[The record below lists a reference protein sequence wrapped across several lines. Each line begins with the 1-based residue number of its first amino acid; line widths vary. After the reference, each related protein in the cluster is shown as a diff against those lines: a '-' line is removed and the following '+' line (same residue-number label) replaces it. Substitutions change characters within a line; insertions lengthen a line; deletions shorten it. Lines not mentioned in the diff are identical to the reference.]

1 MILIGKTPDAKG
13 DFSLYYDTH
22 YIPFLVMKMKY
33 PTIILLFSIL
43 FACQDNTEEMN
54 YLPTEDSN
62 YKGEN
67 IEFYLPCGDTIAGT
81 FTYPKNSVQQLPA
94 VVLITGSSAHDRDNS
109 KPENSLH
116 SFRPFRQIA
125 EKLSSNGI
133 AVLRLDDRGV
143 GQSSGGHIDNLITPE
158 RADDIREGIEYL
170 KNRAEIDGCRIG
182 LIGLSEGAS
191 IAHMIASKDQSIKG
205 LVLLSGIGST
215 GKEII
220 EYQIK
225 NGLLDR
231 NDLPKLLK
239 QNKNL
244 EFLYQ
249 FDPLKTASLITTPV
263 LIISG
268 KTDKR
273 VPYTDAFKLSN
284 AIKANGNINVEV
296 RILPDHN
303 HLLLKESSDGIE
315 TEYGRIHSNRVPDEV
330 LTIIS
335 DWIKNII

>member
-1 MILIGKTPDAKG
+1 MTNNIWYEMVNII
-13 DFSLYYDTH
+13 S
-22 YIPFLVMKMKY
+22 
-33 PTIILLFSIL
+33 ILLFSIYL
-43 FACQDNTEEMN
+43 FACQKNTEELN
-54 YLPTEDSN
+54 YLPSEDAN
-62 YKGEN
+62 FKGEN
-67 IEFYLPCGDTIAGT
+67 IEFQLPCGDKIAGT
-81 FTYPKNSVQQLPA
+81 FTYPKNIVQKLPA

-109 KPENSLH
+109 KPDKPLNSY
-116 SFRPFRQIA
+116 RPFRQLA
-125 EKLSSNGI
+125 EKLSLNGV

-143 GQSSGGHIDNLITPE
+143 GKSTGGHIDNLTTPE
-158 RADDIREGIEYL
+158 RADDIREGIQYL
-170 KNRAEIDGCRIG
+170 ISRNEIDSLRIG

-191 IAHMIASKDQSIKG
+191 IAHMISSKDKSIKC

-225 NGLLDR
+225 NGLLNR

-249 FDPLKTASLITTPV
+249 FDPLKTASLIQTPV
-263 LIISG
+263 LIING
-268 KTDKR
+268 KTDKS
-273 VPYTDAFKLSN
+273 VPYTDAFKLKN
-284 AIKANGNINVEV
+284 AIRANGNNNVEV
-296 RILPDHN
+296 NILPNHN

-315 TEYGRIHSNRVPDEV
+315 TKYGRMHSNNVPDEV

-335 DWIKNII
+335 NWIKNEI